1 MMFDTFNLPNFYLAN
16 AAALALYQTGRTS
29 GLVVDCGYQDTK
41 AVPIYEGYTLHHA
54 IM

>member
-29 GLVVDCGYQDTK
+29 GLVVDCGY
-41 AVPIYEGYTLHHA
+41 
-54 IM
+54 